1 MQYIAYALS
10 AGHLGTSLVIIMNMI
25 IVDEMAMVVVNE
37 LRHGVQNQLKL
48 IEHEIFNEINL
59 IVLT

>member
-1 MQYIAYALS
+1 MHLT
-10 AGHLGTSLVIIMNMI
+10 LGTSLVIIMNMI
-25 IVDEMAMVVVNE
+25 IVDEVAMVLVNE

-48 IEHEIFNEINL
+48 IIQHQLFNEINL